1 MFVCLKSFMKPKY
14 LERHEMSEIAASL
27 SMVVKGAKDLLLSMI
42 NYKESLSAAG
52 TTQNK
57 TRYKLTFLI

>member
-1 MFVCLKSFMKPKY
+1 MKPKY